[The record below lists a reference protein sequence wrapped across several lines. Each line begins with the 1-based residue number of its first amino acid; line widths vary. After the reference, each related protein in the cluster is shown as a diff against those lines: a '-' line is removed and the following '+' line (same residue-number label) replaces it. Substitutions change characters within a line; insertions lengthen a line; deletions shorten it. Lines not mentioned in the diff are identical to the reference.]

1 MVNIEPAFVADAQAP
16 HAGKPCQGA
25 FNDPPVAAQPFA
37 AFHASAGNSGLD
49 AALAASPAAA
59 LGVIRFVGVQLVWP
73 LARPAAPAFD
83 RRYPI
88 EQLGQRHTVMH
99 IGTREHERQ
108 RQPIAL
114 GQHVALCARLAS
126 VRRIRAC
133 GRAPLFAG
141 MDALSIQAR
150 LQSMRP
156 AQCRRCSSSWC
167 RRLQTP
173 ASCQS
178 RSRRQHVTPEPQP
191 ISWGSISQGMPE
203 RSTNRMPVSA
213 ARLATR
219 GRPPLGL
226 GGSAGSNGWTMDQSS
241 SVTSALFMPPNYGHQ
256 KEFLGFERHSKFAGG
271 LLHPSLLQE
280 CSARDPATLI
290 HNDRHRLISSAYGP

>member
-1 MVNIEPAFVADAQAP
+1 MDARPAFVPHGQAA

-25 FNDPPVAAQPFA
+25 LDDPAVTAQPFA
-37 AFHASAGNSGLD
+37 ALDASAGNARLNT
-49 AALAASPAAA
+49 ALAASAAAA
-59 LGVIRFVGVQLVWP
+59 LGVIRLVGVQFAWP

-83 RRYPI
+83 GRYPI
-88 EQLGQRHTVMH
+88 EQFSQGHAVMH
-99 IGTREHERQ
+99 IGARQ
-108 RQPIAL
+108 HKGQGQAASV

-167 RRLQTP
+167 RRLHTP
-173 ASCQS
+173 ATCQS
-178 RSRRQHVTPEPQP
+178 RKRRQHVTPEPQP

-213 ARLATR
+213 ARSDTR
-219 GRPPLGL
+219 GRPPFGL

-241 SVTSALFMPPNYGHQ
+241 SVTSALFMPPSYGQ
-256 KEFLGFERHSKFAGG
+256 PDQFLGFERHSKLVHSSGITKRVDKAVDQRARNFHHVG
-271 LLHPSLLQE
+271 LVV
-280 CSARDPATLI
+280 RD
-290 HNDRHRLISSAYGP
+290 

>member
-1 MVNIEPAFVADAQAP
+1 MPLLCLSKPPLKRMEADERARQASEGMMDVEPAFVP
-16 HAGKPCQGA
+16 
-25 FNDPPVAAQPFA
+25 
-37 AFHASAGNSGLD
+37 
-49 AALAASPAAA
+49 
-59 LGVIRFVGVQLVWP
+59 
-73 LARPAAPAFD
+73 
-83 RRYPI
+83 
-88 EQLGQRHTVMH
+88 E
-99 IGTREHERQ
+99 
-108 RQPIAL
+108 
-114 GQHVALCARLAS
+114 
-126 VRRIRAC
+126 
-133 GRAPLFAG
+133 
-141 MDALSIQAR
+141 ALSIQAR

-226 GGSAGSNGWTMDQSS
+226 GGSAGSKGWTMDQSS
-241 SVTSALFMPPNYGHQ
+241 SLTSALFMPLSYGRAD
-256 KEFLGFERHSKFAGG
+256 EFLGFERHS
-271 LLHPSLLQE
+271 
-280 CSARDPATLI
+280 
-290 HNDRHRLISSAYGP
+290 